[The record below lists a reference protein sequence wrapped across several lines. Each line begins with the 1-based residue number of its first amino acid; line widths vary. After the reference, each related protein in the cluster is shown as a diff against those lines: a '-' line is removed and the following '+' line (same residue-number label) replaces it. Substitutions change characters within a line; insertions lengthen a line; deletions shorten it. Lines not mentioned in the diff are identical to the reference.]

1 MECSLR
7 LGLLRPP
14 HEKRRRSYD
23 EKRGNLATG
32 SVLHVNAKSEQH
44 DSQCETV
51 AEDYSASPV
60 TKSWCIIRFRP
71 KSTECYSQFS

>member
-23 EKRGNLATG
+23 EKRSDLAAG
-32 SVLHVNAKSEQH
+32 SAPQVNVESEQH
-44 DSQCETV
+44 NTQCETV